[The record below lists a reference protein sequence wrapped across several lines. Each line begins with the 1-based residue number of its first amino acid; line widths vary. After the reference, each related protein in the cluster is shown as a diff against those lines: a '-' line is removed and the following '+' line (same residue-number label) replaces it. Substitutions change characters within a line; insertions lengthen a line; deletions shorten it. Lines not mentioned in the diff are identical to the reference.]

1 MEHRVKR
8 VDGGV
13 APRLGDGVHGAAMNT
28 AERIEHALTEALHP
42 ERLRIDDESHLH
54 AGHAG
59 AAGGG
64 GHYRVS
70 ITAAAFAGKGL
81 LERHR
86 MVYAAL
92 AGEMKSA
99 IHALALDTRAPGE

>member
-1 MEHRVKR
+1 MS
-8 VDGGV
+8 
-13 APRLGDGVHGAAMNT
+13 T
-28 AERIEHALTEALHP
+28 QERIERALREALHP
-42 ERLRIDDESHLH
+42 EALHIDDESHLH

-64 GHYRVS
+64 GHYRVA

-81 LERHR
+81 IERHR

-92 AGEMKSA
+92 AGEMKGA
-99 IHALALDTRAPGE
+99 VHALAINARAPGEGA

>member
-1 MEHRVKR
+1 
-8 VDGGV
+8 
-13 APRLGDGVHGAAMNT
+13 MNT

-81 LERHR
+81 VERHR

-92 AGEMKSA
+92 AGEMKNA

>member
-1 MEHRVKR
+1 MS
-8 VDGGV
+8 
-13 APRLGDGVHGAAMNT
+13 T
-28 AERIEHALTEALHP
+28 QERIERALREALHP
-42 ERLRIDDESHLH
+42 EALHIDDESHLH

-64 GHYRVS
+64 GHYRVA

-81 LERHR
+81 IERHR

-92 AGEMKSA
+92 SGEMKGA
-99 IHALALDTRAPGE
+99 VHALAISARAPGEGA

>member
-1 MEHRVKR
+1 
-8 VDGGV
+8 
-13 APRLGDGVHGAAMNT
+13 MNT
-28 AERIEHALTEALHP
+28 AERIEHALTEALRP
-42 ERLRIDDESHLH
+42 ERLRIEDESHMH

-64 GHYRVS
+64 GHYRVA
-70 ITAAAFAGKGL
+70 ITAAAFTGKGL
-81 LERHR
+81 VERHR

-92 AGEMKSA
+92 AGEMKGA